1 MDLNEIKLI
10 IDQVFSKDGYKVG
23 NFNFAC
29 PTNLSVDISKSD
41 DSLNIAFNGDLP
53 TVKTKKLF
61 IPFNVGVQG
70 LSLSEETGTIKI
82 KNFPDIKFSYQEK
95 SEENFGSAKNKF
107 DSDSFSME
115 IDKEFKDN
123 ERRRVAHTAFKY
135 AREWLEVA
143 SQSTDCTVQNKKKL
157 ISQCEKFVHEKMTKS
172 KDIEAKSAILT
183 FVLIYF
189 VLPAVINW
197 VVKKMIEKYFN

>member
-1 MDLNEIKLI
+1 MDLNQIKLI
-10 IDQVFSKDGYKVG
+10 VDQVFSKDGYKVG

-29 PTNLSVDISKSD
+29 PTNLSVDINKSD
-41 DSLNIAFNGDLP
+41 DSLNITFNGDLP